1 MFKKETNFNTT
12 NRLAHT
18 EWNGKQHIVFVPKY
32 RRNVFYEEKR
42 LEIREIERMLCQWKG
57 E

>member
-12 NRLAHT
+12 NRLAYT
-18 EWNGKQHIVFVPKY
+18 EWNGKHHIVFVPKY